1 MVRTVFKNLEKSE
14 LAKEAAEERLATV
27 TDRFPDFN
35 LSRVTMTLS
44 MDNSPSQ
51 AGPDVFSVKVQC
63 HGGRYRG
70 VILQKSAS
78 SLYIALADLVDHLL
92 ERLNRYGDKS
102 RVKKIHKARQ
112 DQESI
117 HLKGVSDEEDRA

>member
-1 MVRTVFKNLEKSE
+1 
-14 LAKEAAEERLATV
+14 
-27 TDRFPDFN
+27 
-35 LSRVTMTLS
+35 MTIS
-44 MDNSPSQ
+44 MKNSPFQ
-51 AGPDVFSVKVQC
+51 AGPDVFSVKIQC

-102 RVKKIHKARQ
+102 RVKQIHKARE

-117 HLKGVSDEEDRA
+117 HLKVEPDEEDRA